1 MPVENSKN
9 RAVKIASKVP
19 QRASAKARRAF
30 ADAMA
35 AGMTRAD
42 VCRKR
47 GIGQST
53 YYKWKALWEKSG
65 DIWADGPLP
74 TRAVRLKSLTVK
86 ETQEE
91 IGRLSLLHPTYGPK
105 RLAALLGSNHGFRCS
120 TATVHKILKD
130 QKLNTLE
137 QRVDRLHLAQRK
149 GAPLTIEQRR
159 SVTKMDPFVGWRR
172 GEADRAGQV
181 LIQEF
186 IQIDYR
192 SPVNKCIVHIVVDPY
207 DLRAFAIFAA
217 RNDTLAASRCLEI
230 ALAKFKSMDQKVKR
244 IFVVKGH
251 MLDTGPSG
259 SKYSA
264 LLGREGIRNYSEAS
278 TKNCRNSLIAA
289 VWKDLRQH
297 LFVENLSA
305 CLAHRSDASGLNSL
319 MQKYLDKE
327 YGDGVT
333 AKA

>member
-1 MPVENSKN
+1 MPVENGKN
-9 RAVKIASKVP
+9 CAVKIASPVP
-19 QRASAKARRAF
+19 PRASAKARRAF

-35 AGMTRAD
+35 AGMPRAD
-42 VCRKR
+42 VCLKL

-53 YYKWKALWEKSG
+53 YYKWRALWEKSG
-65 DIWADGPLP
+65 DVWVDGPLP
-74 TRAVRLKSLTVK
+74 TRAVHFKALTVK
-86 ETQEE
+86 ETQVE
-91 IGRLSLLHPTYGPK
+91 IGRLSLLHPTFGPK
-105 RLAALLGSNHGFRCS
+105 RVAALLKGDHGVRCS
-120 TATVHKILKD
+120 AATVHAILKG
-130 QKLNTLE
+130 QNLNTQE
-137 QRVDRLHLAQRK
+137 QRVGRLYRAHRQ
-149 GAPLTIEQRR
+149 GDTLTIEQKRATR
-159 SVTKMDPFVGWRR
+159 MIYPSVGWRTDEVSR
-172 GEADRAGQV
+172 EGQA

-186 IQIDYR
+186 IQIDHR
-192 SPVNKCIVHIVVDPY
+192 SPLDKCIVHIVVDPY
-207 DLRAFAIFAA
+207 NLRAFAIFAA

-230 ALAKFKSMDQKVKR
+230 ALAKFKSMDQKVER

-264 LLGREGIRNYSEAS
+264 LLGREGIRNYSEVS
-278 TKNCRNSLIAA
+278 TNNRRNSLIAD

-297 LFVENLSA
+297 LFVDNLSA

-327 YGDGVT
+327 YGDGFT